1 MISLHKWSIYGLLI
15 LNLVLIVAIVN
26 LGAFATKGPR
36 YTSVDGVRERHERM
50 TADQGLSDRL
60 DKERQERITSGLALA
75 ARVRVCLWRAEGLRT
90 GSGPNGYFDLVYVL
104 KLRIRRRPLL

>member
-1 MISLHKWSIYGLLI
+1 MISLHKWSIYSLLI
-15 LNLVLIVAIVN
+15 LNLVLTVAIVN

-36 YTSVDGVRERHERM
+36 YTSVDGDRERHERM

-75 ARVRVCLWRAEGLRT
+75 ARIDQLQEA
-90 GSGPNGYFDLVYVL
+90 
-104 KLRIRRRPLL
+104 K